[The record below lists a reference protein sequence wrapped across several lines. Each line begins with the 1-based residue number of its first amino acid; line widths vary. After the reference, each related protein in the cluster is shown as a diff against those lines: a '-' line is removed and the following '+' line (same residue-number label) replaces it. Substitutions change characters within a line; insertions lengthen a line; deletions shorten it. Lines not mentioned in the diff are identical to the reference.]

1 MIADCGQRHLADL
14 CLLRNVRVEGWSRI
28 NARATLTTYNNLSS
42 TNSTLC
48 AQPCYC
54 QTVETHSCVSA
65 NRQSFASGDFIQ
77 PSCLLRRKNASL
89 HFDNN
94 RLYEYPQ
101 FPQQEIRSIFMV
113 SFRLQSILASMA
125 KYYWILHY
133 LSLLLSRLKH
143 SFICKGVIG
152 QNADIHYRLCAQD
165 EIRRTH
171 VSILLHFTSWNRLF
185 F

>member
-1 MIADCGQRHLADL
+1 MPRQENKRPAA
-14 CLLRNVRVEGWSRI
+14 LRKDEERQ
-28 NARATLTTYNNLSS
+28 ATLYNLSS

-171 VSILLHFTSWNRLF
+171 VIYVYD
-185 F
+185 

>member
-1 MIADCGQRHLADL
+1 MRTRKRAYYPCPTSGRKSHGHS
-14 CLLRNVRVEGWSRI
+14 RNFRLDSVEVYAKPPSLMLTIGFPCREYTTFERI
-28 NARATLTTYNNLSS
+28 IRISLTFNLSS

-65 NRQSFASGDFIQ
+65 NCQSFASGDFIQ

-113 SFRLQSILASMA
+113 SRKMRFVELTL
-125 KYYWILHY
+125 
-133 LSLLLSRLKH
+133 
-143 SFICKGVIG
+143 
-152 QNADIHYRLCAQD
+152 
-165 EIRRTH
+165 T
-171 VSILLHFTSWNRLF
+171 
-185 F
+185 